1 MTAGTTTSNDIDW
14 LNPYRRANM
23 STDIRP
29 FTIQIAQSEIDD
41 LKQRISGWREPDQLQ
56 EIGWAQ
62 GTEREE
68 LRRFVERWRTGFDW
82 REHEAAWNA
91 LPHYQTD
98 IGGQTIHFIHV
109 RAAVPTARTVILTHG
124 WPGSF
129 CEFIRLL
136 PLLSDP
142 LANGGRQEDAFNVVI
157 PSIPG
162 YGFSRRPT
170 KAGLNLFA
178 VADLWAELMGRL
190 GYERYLAQGGDLGA
204 SVSTILAHAYPGNLA
219 GVHLN
224 FVPGSYSPSHD
235 PGPGGDLTT
244 EERAFLGEKARW
256 ADLHGAYSHIQGTR
270 PQTLAYG
277 LTDSPVG
284 LAAWMIEKFRDW
296 SDCDGDLDNAAFS
309 RDEVLANIS
318 LYWFTR
324 TVASSMR
331 LYWETRARPLTF
343 PPGARIEV
351 PLAVALFPKEL
362 QMPPR
367 SWVERVFRNVR
378 RWTTMP
384 CGGHF
389 AAFEQPGLLAQD
401 LRTFASELQ
410 FS

>member
-1 MTAGTTTSNDIDW
+1 
-14 LNPYRRANM
+14 M

-29 FTIQIAQSEIDD
+29 FTIQIAQAEIDD
-41 LKQRISGWREPDQLQ
+41 LKQRISSWREPDQLLD
-56 EIGWAQ
+56 IGWAQ

-68 LRRFVERWRTGFDW
+68 LRRFVEHWRTRFDW
-82 REHEAAWNA
+82 RRQEAAWNL

-109 RAAVPTARTVILTHG
+109 RAAAPTARTVILTHG

-142 LANGGRQEDAFNVVI
+142 LPNGGRAQDAFNVVI
-157 PSIPG
+157 PSLPG
-162 YGFSRRPT
+162 FGFSSRPT
-170 KAGLNLFA
+170 KAGLNLF
-178 VADLWAELMGRL
+178 VIADLWAELMRRL

-204 SVSTILAHAYPGNLA
+204 SVSTILAHAHPGNLA

-224 FVPGSYSPSHD
+224 FIPGSYSPSHD
-235 PGPGGDLTT
+235 PGPGGDLTA
-244 EERAFLGEKARW
+244 EERVFLAEKARW
-256 ADLHGAYSHIQGTR
+256 ADLHGAYSHVQGTR
-270 PQTLAYG
+270 PQTLGYG

-296 SDCDGDLDNAAFS
+296 SDCGGKLDNAAFS

-324 TVASSMR
+324 TVASSLR
-331 LYWETRARPLTF
+331 LYWETRARPLAF
-343 PPGARIEV
+343 PPGAEIGA

-362 QMPPR
+362 PMPPR

-384 CGGHF
+384 SGGHF

-401 LRTFASELQ
+401 LRAFATELQ